1 MDCLNYETLTRQDYG
16 GYLLREAP
24 ERVLQFGEG
33 GFLRAFAEHFIDK
46 MNEKTGFN
54 GKVVLV
60 QPRGGHPE
68 ISDAFRKQEGLY
80 TLILRGRENGEAV
93 ARKRVIS
100 CVSRC
105 LDPKAD
111 WDVLLD
117 CAENPDL
124 RFILSN
130 TTEAGIAFDPACKLS
145 DAPPASFP
153 GKLTAF
159 LYRRYQRGA
168 SRLLDS
174 PLRTER
180 P

>member
-93 ARKRVIS
+93 ARKRIGTS
-100 CVSRC
+100 FWTAQKIRTSALFCPTPPRRGLPLTLPANCLTRLRPVS
-105 LDPKAD
+105 
-111 WDVLLD
+111 
-117 CAENPDL
+117 
-124 RFILSN
+124 
-130 TTEAGIAFDPACKLS
+130 
-145 DAPPASFP
+145 P
-153 GKLTAF
+153 G
-159 LYRRYQRGA
+159 
-168 SRLLDS
+168 S
-174 PLRTER
+174 
-180 P
+180 